1 MRRFK
6 SIIVFL
12 AAVLLLSGCD
22 WLRSTLGMPTSHDLA
37 KVETEIRMKR
47 VADSLNALIKD
58 TLIVDSLKIRDS
70 LPDSTSVSQIN
81 KDSIEKKITQPRPQ
95 KSVPIPVTA
104 QSNTTSGKQATAPMN
119 KQSVK
124 PASAI
129 VSTTKNTPS
138 QIITARFYVIV
149 GSFKDESNVAK
160 MDGYLSKNGYKPIH
174 LNFKNGYKVV
184 ASGAFANANEA
195 YGAMRK
201 LLELDFSPED
211 VWVYDTNQKLHI
223 N

>member
-37 KVETEIRMKR
+37 MIETEIRMKR

-58 TLIVDSLKIRDS
+58 TLIVDSLNVRDS
-70 LPDSTSVSQIN
+70 LPDSTSVSQIK
-81 KDSIEKKITQPRPQ
+81 KDSIVKKITPQQPQ
-95 KSVPIPVTA
+95 KNGTVVTA
-104 QSNTTSGKQATAPMN
+104 QMNNQA
-119 KQSVK
+119 VK
-124 PASAI
+124 PASTG
-129 VSTTKNTPS
+129 VSSTMNTPS
-138 QIITARFYVIV
+138 QINARFYVIV
-149 GSFKDESNVAK
+149 GSFKDEGNVAK

>member
-37 KVETEIRMKR
+37 KIETEIRMRR

-81 KDSIEKKITQPRPQ
+81 KDSIEKKITQPQQQ
-95 KSVPIPVTA
+95 KSVPIPVTVK
-104 QSNTTSGKQATAPMN
+104 SNTTSGKQATATMN
-119 KQSVK
+119 NQAVK
-124 PASAI
+124 PAST
-129 VSTTKNTPS
+129 VVNTTKIAPS
-138 QIITARFYVIV
+138 QITARFYVIV

>member
-12 AAVLLLSGCD
+12 AAVLLLSGCN

-58 TLIVDSLKIRDS
+58 TLTVDSLKIRDS
-70 LPDSTSVSQIN
+70 LPDSTSLSQIN
-81 KDSIEKKITQPRPQ
+81 KDSIEKKITQPQPQ
-95 KSVPIPVTA
+95 KSVP
-104 QSNTTSGKQATAPMN
+104 MN
-119 KQSVK
+119 KQSEK
-124 PASAI
+124 PSSAI
-129 VSTTKNTPS
+129 SSTTKNTPS

-160 MDGYLSKNGYKPIH
+160 MDEYLSKNGYKPIH

>member
-37 KVETEIRMKR
+37 KVETEIRMRR

-81 KDSIEKKITQPRPQ
+81 KDSVEKKITQPQPQ
-95 KSVPIPVTA
+95 KSVPIPVNA
-104 QSNTTSGKQATAPMN
+104 HSNTTSGKQATATMN
-119 KQSVK
+119 NQAVK
-124 PASAI
+124 PAST
-129 VSTTKNTPS
+129 VVNTTKIAPS
-138 QIITARFYVIV
+138 QITARFYVIV
-149 GSFKDESNVAK
+149 GSFKDEGNVAK

>member
-37 KVETEIRMKR
+37 KIETEIRMRR

-81 KDSIEKKITQPRPQ
+81 KDSIKKITQPQPQ

-104 QSNTTSGKQATAPMN
+104 QSNTTKIA
-119 KQSVK
+119 
-124 PASAI
+124 
-129 VSTTKNTPS
+129 PS
-138 QIITARFYVIV
+138 QITARFYVIV

>member
-1 MRRFK
+1 MR
-6 SIIVFL
+6 
-12 AAVLLLSGCD
+12 
-22 WLRSTLGMPTSHDLA
+22 
-37 KVETEIRMKR
+37 R

-81 KDSIEKKITQPRPQ
+81 KDSVEKKITQPQPQ
-95 KSVPIPVTA
+95 KNVPIPVTA
-104 QSNTTSGKQATAPMN
+104 QSNTTSGKQATATMN
-119 KQSVK
+119 NQAVK
-124 PASAI
+124 PAST
-129 VSTTKNTPS
+129 VVNTTKIAPS
-138 QIITARFYVIV
+138 TARFYVIV

-211 VWVYDTNQKLHI
+211 IWVYDTNQKLHI

>member
-22 WLRSTLGMPTSHDLA
+22 WLRSNLGMPTSQDLA
-37 KVETEIRMKR
+37 KIETEIRMRR
-47 VADSLNALIKD
+47 VADSLNALVKD
-58 TLIVDSLKIRDS
+58 TLIIDSLQIRDS
-70 LPDSTSVSQIN
+70 LPDSTSLA
-81 KDSIEKKITQPRPQ
+81 Q
-95 KSVPIPVTA
+95 KNVPIPVIS
-104 QSNTTSGKQATAPMN
+104 QSNTTSGKQATATMN
-119 KQSVK
+119 NQAVK
-124 PASAI
+124 PASTA
-129 VSTTKNTPS
+129 VNTTKIAPS
-138 QIITARFYVIV
+138 QITARFYVIV

-160 MDGYLSKNGYKPIH
+160 MDEYLSKNGYNPIH

>member
-37 KVETEIRMKR
+37 KVETEIRMRR
-47 VADSLNALIKD
+47 VADSLNSLIKD

-81 KDSIEKKITQPRPQ
+81 KDSIEKKITQPQPQ
-95 KSVPIPVTA
+95 KNVPVPVTA
-104 QSNTTSGKQATAPMN
+104 QSNTTKIS
-119 KQSVK
+119 
-124 PASAI
+124 
-129 VSTTKNTPS
+129 PS
-138 QIITARFYVIV
+138 QITARFYVIV

>member
-22 WLRSTLGMPTSHDLA
+22 WLRSTLGMPSSHDLA
-37 KVETEIRMKR
+37 KIETEIRMRR

-81 KDSIEKKITQPRPQ
+81 KDSIKKITQPQPQ

-104 QSNTTSGKQATAPMN
+104 QSNTTKIA
-119 KQSVK
+119 
-124 PASAI
+124 
-129 VSTTKNTPS
+129 PS
-138 QIITARFYVIV
+138 QITARFYVIV

>member
-37 KVETEIRMKR
+37 KIETEIRMKR

-58 TLIVDSLKIRDS
+58 TLIIDSLQIRDS
-70 LPDSTSVSQIN
+70 LPDSTSLA
-81 KDSIEKKITQPRPQ
+81 Q

-104 QSNTTSGKQATAPMN
+104 QSNTTS
-119 KQSVK
+119 
-124 PASAI
+124 AI
-129 VSTTKNTPS
+129 SSTTKNTPS

>member
-37 KVETEIRMKR
+37 KVETEIRMRR
-47 VADSLNALIKD
+47 VADSLNSLIKD

-81 KDSIEKKITQPRPQ
+81 KDSIEKKITQPQPQ

-104 QSNTTSGKQATAPMN
+104 KSNTTKTAP
-119 KQSVK
+119 
-124 PASAI
+124 
-129 VSTTKNTPS
+129 S
-138 QIITARFYVIV
+138 QITARFYVIA

>member
-1 MRRFK
+1 MRRFI

-22 WLRSTLGMPTSHDLA
+22 WLRSTVGMPTSQDLA
-37 KVETEIRMKR
+37 KIETEIRMRR

-81 KDSIEKKITQPRPQ
+81 KDSIEKKITQSQPQPQ
-95 KSVPIPVTA
+95 KSVPITVT
-104 QSNTTSGKQATAPMN
+104 SPTNKQA
-119 KQSVK
+119 VK
-124 PASAI
+124 PTSAI
-129 VSTTKNTPS
+129 VNTTKTAPA
-138 QIITARFYVIV
+138 QITARFYVIV
-149 GSFKDESNVAK
+149 GSFKDEGNVAK